1 MTTRFVPIL
10 AVAVVAACSR
20 SSSSSTGPGPTGALD
35 VTITAPAGVTAKVH
49 VITPDDSVITIN
61 ASQTLNGLAPGNYLV
76 RASSGTT
83 ADPIVGTG
91 YTGAVTGSPATVAG
105 GQTASATVTYGAPRA
120 NVGVLWV
127 ANEAGNT
134 ISGFS
139 SANLSASGAPAPGIV
154 LGDGSGTSSVKTPM
168 GVAVDSSGGVWWVS
182 GTNTISYYTASQ
194 VAASTNAAPARKI
207 TSASLSDAISLAF
220 DPSGDLWVADRIHSS
235 LNEFTP
241 AQLQSGGS
249 QPASVIIGRVLGS
262 LQRPWPMAFDAKGDL
277 WVSNFD
283 DSSVVGYA
291 PAQLQASGYPVP
303 YAAISLSPGLS
314 NPMGIAFDPQGNLW
328 VGNLKDSLSKFTPDQ
343 LTSVGRPTPAIAIT
357 FSSVTTPDALAFDN
371 SGSLWVLGFVS
382 NKLLKFTANQ
392 LTSSGAPA
400 PAVLITT
407 NAGSLT
413 IPGGMVFSPSAGNVP
428 VP

>member
-1 MTTRFVPIL
+1 MRRFDRICL
-10 AVAVVAACSR
+10 IALLAACSK
-20 SSSSSTGPGPTGALD
+20 SSGSSTGPGPTGSLD
-35 VTITAPAGVTAKVH
+35 VTITAPAGVAAKVH
-49 VITPDDSVITIN
+49 VITPDDSVITIS

-105 GQTASATVTYGAPRA
+105 GQTASATVTYGSPRA
-120 NVGVLWV
+120 NAGMLWV

-139 SANLSASGAPAPGIV
+139 SANLSASGSPTPAIV
-154 LGDGSGTSSVKTPM
+154 LGDGSGTSSVKTPS
-168 GVAVDSSGGVWWVS
+168 GVAVDSSGGLWFTNA
-182 GTNTISYYTASQ
+182 TNTLSYYSVGQIAS
-194 VAASTNAAPARKI
+194 STNAAPARHL
-207 TSASLSDAISLAF
+207 TSSALSQAMGIAF
-220 DPSGDLWVADRIHSS
+220 DASGDLWVSDRVKST

-241 AQLQSGGS
+241 AQVQAGGA
-249 QPASVIIGRVLGS
+249 QTPVVIVGRVLGS

-283 DSSVVGYA
+283 DSSVVGYS
-291 PAQLQASGYPVP
+291 PAQLQSSGYPVP
-303 YAAISLSPGLS
+303 FAGISLSPGLS

-328 VGNLKDSLSKFTPDQ
+328 VGNLKDTLTKFTPDQ
-343 LTSVGRPTPAIAIT
+343 LTTVGRPTPAVVIT
-357 FSSVTTPDALAFDN
+357 FASVTTPDALAFDD

-382 NKLLKFTANQ
+382 NKLMKFTANQ
-392 LTSSGAPA
+392 LTSSGSPA
-400 PAVLITT
+400 PAVLIT
-407 NAGSLT
+407 NSAGSLT
-413 IPGGMVFSPSAGNVP
+413 IPGGMAFSPSAANVP